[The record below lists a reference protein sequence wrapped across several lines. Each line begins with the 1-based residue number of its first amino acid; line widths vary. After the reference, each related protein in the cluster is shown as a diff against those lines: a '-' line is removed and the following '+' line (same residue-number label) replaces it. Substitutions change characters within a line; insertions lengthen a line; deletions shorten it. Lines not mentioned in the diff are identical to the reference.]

1 MRLLTGVGKILTLMD
16 PDNKRSMQAETLF
29 AQIVSELKN
38 SAVFFGHGVASA
50 EEEALLLLSH
60 VLTRNPDWINRNPQ
74 TPVDA
79 EQAQRIR
86 ALLQRRLDQRVP
98 MSYVTGTAWFAGL
111 EFVADERALVPRS
124 PFAEL
129 IGKGFQP
136 WLGNDR
142 PERVLD
148 LCTGGG
154 CIAIAMAKAFPAAR
168 VDAVDLSPE
177 ALSLA
182 EINRDKHDLSDR
194 LMLIQSDLFDAVTG
208 RYDLIVSNPPY
219 VSKDEYQQLPAE
231 YRHEPGLGLVSDGQ
245 GLQIPL
251 TILAQ
256 AADYLSEGGLLFL
269 EVGHSD
275 QALEAA
281 LPAVPLTWVLFEH
294 GGSGVCVFSR
304 EELLNYRHEFNRV

>member
-1 MRLLTGVGKILTLMD
+1 MHA
-16 PDNKRSMQAETLF
+16 QTLF
-29 AQIVSELKN
+29 NEIVQQLQ
-38 SAVFFGHGVASA
+38 AADVFFGHGAASA

-60 VLTRNPDWINRNPQ
+60 VLTRDPDWINRNPQ
-74 TPVDA
+74 APVDT
-79 EQAQRIR
+79 EQAQRVR
-86 ALLQRRLDQRVP
+86 ALLQQRLDQRLP
-98 MSYVTGTAWFAGL
+98 MSYVTGSAWFAGL
-111 EFVADERALVPRS
+111 EFVADKRALVPRS

-136 WLGNDR
+136 WLGDVR

-168 VDAVDLSPE
+168 VNAVDLSPE

-182 EINRDKHDLSDR
+182 KINRNKHRLADR
-194 LMLIQSDLFDAVTG
+194 LRLIQSDLFNAVTG
-208 RYDLIVSNPPY
+208 CYDMIVSNPPY
-219 VSKDEYQQLPAE
+219 VSEAEYQQLPAE
-231 YRHEPGLGLVSDGQ
+231 YRHEPGLGLVSEGQ
-245 GLQIPL
+245 GLRIPL

-256 AADYLSEGGLLFL
+256 AADYLSDGGLLFL

-281 LPAVPLTWVLFEH
+281 LPAVPFTWLLFEH

-304 EELLNYRHEFNRV
+304 EELLNYRHEFNRAITEPQYES

>member
-1 MRLLTGVGKILTLMD
+1 MHA
-16 PDNKRSMQAETLF
+16 QTLF
-29 AQIVSELKN
+29 NEIVQQLQTGD
-38 SAVFFGHGVASA
+38 VFFGHGAASA

-60 VLTRNPDWINRNPQ
+60 VLTREPDWINRNPQ
-74 TPVDA
+74 APVDT
-79 EQAQRIR
+79 EQAQRVR
-86 ALLQRRLDQRVP
+86 ALLQQRLDHRLP
-98 MSYVTGTAWFAGL
+98 MSYVTGSAWFAGL

-136 WLGNDR
+136 WLGDAR

-182 EINRDKHDLSDR
+182 EINRNKHRLADR
-194 LMLIQSDLFDAVTG
+194 LTLIQSDLFNAVTG

-219 VSKDEYQQLPAE
+219 VSEAEYQQLPAE
-231 YRHEPGLGLVSDGQ
+231 YRHEPGLGLVSDGH
-245 GLQIPL
+245 GLRIPL

-256 AADYLSEGGLLFL
+256 AADYLSDGGLLFL

-281 LPAVPLTWVLFEH
+281 LPAVPFTWLLFEH

-304 EELLNYRHEFNRV
+304 EELLNYRHEFNRALRFLNGTPA